1 MMTVTLKFIFKDLLM
16 NNSIL
21 SIFFFQ
27 LASYIHNSKI
37 NCKFTDCCILTEASE
52 SIYIFNFK
60 THLPVLK
67 QQMKGVII

>member
-1 MMTVTLKFIFKDLLM
+1 MK
-16 NNSIL
+16 NSIL
-21 SIFFFQ
+21 SIFFQ

-37 NCKFTDCCILTEASE
+37 KCKFTDCCILTEASE

-67 QQMKGVII
+67 QQMKGGII